1 MCHVYW
7 FLSTIISGSAT
18 GEAGG
23 SGQVPKKAADPCLK
37 TTEHMSQ
44 ILKFTVVTAV
54 TCEDA
59 MIVEHVC
66 VLCMVPFSQE
76 QGIILD
82 DVAML
87 SLSLPQ
93 DE

>member
-1 MCHVYW
+1 MPCILVFINNY
-7 FLSTIISGSAT
+7 LRKCYC
-18 GEAGG
+18 EAGG

-44 ILKFTVVTAV
+44 ILQFTVV